1 MTIPRD
7 FARDVAAVHD
17 STDRLLV
24 SLGKLDDDAVGEPSL
39 LPGWTRGHVLAHL
52 ARNADALVNLL
63 NWARTGVPTP
73 MYASA
78 AARDEDIERGAD
90 RPLKVHLDDLGES
103 AARFEAAARALPE
116 NRRAYEVEMRN
127 GVVERA
133 DRLALR
139 RLAEVELHHVD
150 IERGAD
156 RPLKV
161 HLDDLGES
169 AARFEAAARAL
180 PENRRAYEVEMRNGV
195 VERADR
201 LALRRLAEVE
211 LHHVDLGVGYTVEQ
225 LPDDFVD
232 SELDFLTGIKFARHP
247 KLTALELHADDG
259 RRWRTGGHGSA
270 DGASAGP
277 VVVSGSA
284 RDLVGW
290 LTGRADG
297 GLLDTHGA
305 PLPVIPPL

>member
-1 MTIPRD
+1 MTIPPD

-24 SLGKLDDDAVGEPSL
+24 SLGKLDDAAVGEPSL

-90 RPLKVHLDDLGES
+90 RPLKVHLEDLGES
-103 AARFEAAARALPE
+103 AARFDAAARALPE

-139 RLAEVELHHVD
+139 RLT
-150 IERGAD
+150 
-156 RPLKV
+156 
-161 HLDDLGES
+161 
-169 AARFEAAARAL
+169 
-180 PENRRAYEVEMRNGV
+180 
-195 VERADR
+195 
-201 LALRRLAEVE
+201 EVE

-247 KLTALELHADDG
+247 GLTALELHADDG
-259 RRWRTGGHGSA
+259 RRWRTGGRGST

-305 PLPVIPPL
+305 PLPIIPPL